1 MFDEEEAPLSAREI
15 ARRKRGNLVRRPRF
29 NSKLDYLSD
38 EQHALLC
45 EWLLTANL
53 TYGQILVKLE
63 NEFGVHSHRTA
74 LTNFYKRHVAAH
86 QIAQRHRTL
95 NLADEV
101 SKDISQFPGNYTQ
114 STIDALEE
122 KTHNAARD
130 RSCTAKD
137 LNLLTNM
144 CLRYRAQIVAETKLN
159 CQLRELAMAERRE
172 KRAAETLRDSQLNPE
187 QKFKRLKEIFHK

>member
-1 MFDEEEAPLSAREI
+1 MFDEAEAPLSAREI
-15 ARRKRGNLVRRPRF
+15 ARRKRVIVKRPRY

-38 EQHALLC
+38 EQHAQLC
-45 EWLLTANL
+45 DWLLTTNL
-53 TYGQILVKLE
+53 QYGQILVKLE
-63 NEFGVHSHRTA
+63 NEFGIHSHRTA
-74 LTNFYKRHVAAH
+74 LTNFYKKHVAAH
-86 QIAQRHRTL
+86 QITQRHRTL
-95 NLADEV
+95 GLAGEV
-101 SKDISQFPGNYTQ
+101 NKDISQNPSNYTQ

-130 RSCTAKD
+130 RFVTVKD

-172 KRAAETLRDSQLNPE
+172 KRATETLRDSQLNPE
-187 QKFKRLKEIFHK
+187 QKFKRLKEIFNK